1 MVLIPV
7 GKNKNLYIFFLKI
20 IFKLQVTKRG
30 MHSIYIDTSHGLDK
44 INEGKLKIVRF
55 QPAQVSVLSFAKL
68 KGIIGLAI

>member
-1 MVLIPV
+1 
-7 GKNKNLYIFFLKI
+7 
-20 IFKLQVTKRG
+20 